1 MLGLIFVSYK
11 FSSYIVNFMKILIS
25 ISTIFI
31 LIIIFMCFIS
41 QFDLIDTLII
51 LAILIFGILVLLYE
65 KSKELILYIIYL
77 IFTIF
82 ILILTSSDTMKQLHI
97 GNYTPDILILKK
109 EAKAI
114 IPSGFLDSNNTLK
127 KPKVLSNIGDEYYI
141 ELKTTPNKTLRLS
154 IPKNLVL
161 SEQNETEE
169 NMSQK
174 TSKQEIIKSFQSILK
189 YLYNSAD

>member
-1 MLGLIFVSYK
+1 
-11 FSSYIVNFMKILIS
+11 MKILVS

-31 LIIIFMCFIS
+31 LIIIFMSFIS

-82 ILILTSSDTMKQLHI
+82 ILILTSPDTMKQLHF
-97 GNYTPDILILKK
+97 GNYTPDVLILKK
-109 EAKAI
+109 EAKTI

-141 ELKTTPNKTLRLS
+141 ELQTAPNKTLRLS

-161 SEQNETEE
+161 SEQNEAKE

-174 TSKQEIIKSFQSILK
+174 TSEQEIIKSFQSILK
-189 YLYNSAD
+189 CLYNSSDKIHKME